1 MEIYNINKIL
11 VIGLK
16 RFKLNRKIKC
26 FVKFPVNGLDLTDIV
41 KGILLVIQV
50 DIEVDTMMNKSIK
63 KEE

>member
-16 RFKLNRKIKC
+16 RFKLNKKIKC

-41 KGILLVIQV
+41 KGILMLTKV
-50 DIEVDTMMNKSIK
+50 DIEVDTTTNKITK